1 MEKDE
6 IIDSIYPEDTEY
18 EQLEQSLINVLDLVY
33 KHKGI
38 SKQTSDESDKDNW
51 DLIVNSLT
59 NLTNQYYTTGE
70 KEQVKLDGIV
80 KALLELS
87 PKCILGTI
95 NECFNTKYEL
105 ETTKISYLKTNFV
118 STDFKKTGADLVMDI
133 NSQIYHLEIQTIND
147 KNMQSRLL
155 DYGLAVG
162 KMDSQLI
169 DDEQVIEMP
178 VQAIIFIEENKK
190 IINQCLRLKFSEANV
205 KHAIQTIRFWQYSID
220 SLIQKKMYCLL
231 PVVLFQHRKSL
242 NNILRRTKNSTV
254 KRSEALNS
262 ALGEIQHTVK
272 TISDTIEQLYK
283 KGLILDNDALT
294 MFEAI
299 QNLTSYF
306 SNKYFENQILEE
318 KVNTVVKKLYNPI
331 LAKQSKE
338 EGRIEGRI
346 EGRVEGRVEGE
357 IKVLYTRMKMSDKE
371 ISKELKMPLETVKE
385 IIQELK
391 L

>member
-1 MEKDE
+1 MEKNAIKDPISSE
-6 IIDSIYPEDTEY
+6 ENEY
-18 EQLEQSLINVLDLVY
+18 DQLEQSLMNVIDILD
-33 KHKGI
+33 KRKNI
-38 SKQTSDESDKDNW
+38 SNQNIDASGKQTANNLMLKSLSDFFKQHNPTEVS
-51 DLIVNSLT
+51 
-59 NLTNQYYTTGE
+59 
-70 KEQVKLDGIV
+70 EQVQLDGIV

-87 PKCILGTI
+87 PECILGTI
-95 NECFNTKYEL
+95 NECFNTKYAL
-105 ETTKISYLKTNFV
+105 GTTKINYLKTNFID
-118 STDFKKTGADLVMDI
+118 TNFKETGADLVMDI

-169 DDEQVIEMP
+169 DYEQVIEMP

-205 KHAIQTIRFWQYSID
+205 KHAIRTIRFWQYSID

-262 ALGEIQHTVK
+262 ALIEIQRTVK
-272 TISDTIEQLYK
+272 TISDAIEQLYK
-283 KGLILDNDALT
+283 KDLILDNDALT
-294 MFEAI
+294 MLEAI

-306 SNKYFENQILEE
+306 SNKYFNNQILEE
-318 KVNTVVKKLYNPI
+318 KVNTMVQKLYNPI
-331 LAKQSKE
+331 LAKQSKASS
-338 EGRIEGRI
+338 RF
-346 EGRVEGRVEGE
+346 VVA
-357 IKVLYTRMKMSDKE
+357 
-371 ISKELKMPLETVKE
+371 
-385 IIQELK
+385 
-391 L
+391 